1 MHNFKCVEQRCPTH
15 QPVGFYVSSQRVDAV
30 AEALVDDVDVAAEL
44 SPVVRLAHVTAVV
57 VPTGALLGQLEER
70 LVS

>member
-1 MHNFKCVEQRCPTH
+1 MQYVTCRTH
-15 QPVGFYVSSQRVDAV
+15 QSVCFYVSCQCVNAV
-30 AEALVDDVDVAAEL
+30 ARALVHDVNVAAEL
-44 SPVVRLAHVTAVV
+44 SSVVSLAHVTAVV